1 MALSPVSKEKI
12 HIKNMPLFGILANW
26 VFQKRPRNENTP
38 TSSLTIRDISGL
50 ARSMCGAQPLFFQL
64 WTRNAIHN
72 PIKADFYS
80 ITNAEFSK
88 TL

>member
-12 HIKNMPLFGILANW
+12 LIKNMPLFGILANW
-26 VFQKRPRNENTP
+26 VFQKRPRTENTQS
-38 TSSLTIRDISGL
+38 SSLSIRDISGL
-50 ARSMCGAQPLFFQL
+50 ARSMWGAQPPFFQL
-64 WTRNAIHN
+64 RICNAIHN

-88 TL
+88 NM